1 MEGAIPKLS
10 CCLDDSDVQPGSS
23 PKLQVYVG
31 VSQNLICR
39 DPSRGQGC
47 LVLFTPLFYH
57 WIQDHGST
65 HSEGPGLSPVL
76 PLLGHKA
83 EVGGGGLQVSETA
96 QWAPAQLTGA
106 PVFED
111 KVPARL
117 RDNIG

>member
-1 MEGAIPKLS
+1 M
-10 CCLDDSDVQPGSS
+10 
-23 PKLQVYVG
+23 
-31 VSQNLICR
+31 
-39 DPSRGQGC
+39 
-47 LVLFTPLFYH
+47 VLLTALFYH
-57 WIQDHGST
+57 WIRDHGSA

-83 EVGGGGLQVSETA
+83 EEGVLQVSETA

-111 KVPARL
+111 RVPARL